1 MSWLEERNYWSDPR
15 TLRAMTTRYYR
26 VVEDGSRVLLKV
38 PERYMDLLTEC
49 EELSPSELESLQ
61 DGLPVSSRF
70 VVCDMCHGHG
80 NVVNPSIDCGGI
92 SDDDF
97 REDPDFEEAY
107 FSGAYNIPCPEC
119 DGKRVV
125 TQMNPEHLGP
135 LARKV
140 LAWAAKME
148 EDSRW
153 TAMEYA
159 SERALGA

>member
-26 VVEDGSRVLLKV
+26 IVEDGSRVLLKV
-38 PERYMDLLTEC
+38 PERYVEMLED
-49 EELSPSELESLQ
+49 ELSPSELAALD

-135 LARKV
+135 LAKKV

-159 SERALGA
+159 SERRLGA